1 MILGAVE
8 NYECKKV
15 IVAGLY
21 SSLGM
26 NYFRYFFRGTFEFD
40 DLIHNTFEAVIGH
53 QIIENI
59 GFRTKIKR
67 KQLRVFFIM
76 FFFDH

>member
-1 MILGAVE
+1 
-8 NYECKKV
+8 
-15 IVAGLY
+15 
-21 SSLGM
+21 M

-59 GFRTKIKR
+59 GFRTEIKR